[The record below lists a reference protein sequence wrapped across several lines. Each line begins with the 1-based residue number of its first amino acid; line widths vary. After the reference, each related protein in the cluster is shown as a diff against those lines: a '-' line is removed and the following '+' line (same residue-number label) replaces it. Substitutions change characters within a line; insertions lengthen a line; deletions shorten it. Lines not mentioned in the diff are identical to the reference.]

1 MKIWMRL
8 LAGIVIGTLL
18 ALYLP
23 ESGGDT
29 AGLFSRLSALVV
41 NIGRYSLFPLLFFG
55 VLLGTT
61 ELIAERKILTVYGKA
76 IGLIAASSFIA
87 ALIGAAG
94 VVVLAPGRI
103 PPIFQEAPNVQGV
116 NAYDLATRVFP
127 ANFFEALVSGGSFL
141 LPVMVAA
148 LVTGIALSRERQH
161 GEALTSVLEGT
172 NRVFYRVSSFIVEV
186 LGIGMIAVTAYLLF
200 QVRAINDIEIFGQLF
215 LILAISVVVVV
226 FLIYPLILYLLVNRE
241 NPYIW
246 VYGMLSPALTA
257 VASGDVYFSTPTL
270 VRMARENLGM
280 YRSVGS
286 TVVSLAA
293 VFGRAGTTLVT
304 TASFLVILQS
314 YTALEITFGQVV
326 WVMMST
332 FGIGFLLGGSPATG
346 VLVGLSMLAGAF
358 GRGMEEVFLIL
369 LPALPILT
377 SLAVF
382 MDIMTA
388 GFVLQLVGSSE
399 RLRRRVELMDFV

>member
-127 ANFFEALVSGGSFL
+127 TNFFEALVSGGSFL

-270 VRMARENLGM
+270 IRMARENLGM

>member
-8 LAGIVIGTLL
+8 LAGIVIGTIL

-29 AGLFSRLSALVV
+29 ADVFSRLSALVV

-55 VLLGTT
+55 VLMGTT
-61 ELIAERKILTVYGKA
+61 ELIAERKILTVYGKS
-76 IGLIAASSFIA
+76 IGLMAVTSFVA

-103 PPIFQEAPNVQGV
+103 PPIFQEAPDVQGV

-127 ANFFEALVSGGSFL
+127 TNFFEALVSGGSFL
-141 LPVMVAA
+141 LPVVVAA
-148 LVTGIALSRERQH
+148 LVAGIALSRERQH
-161 GEALTSVLEGT
+161 GEALSSVLEGT
-172 NRVFYRVSSFIVEV
+172 NRVFYRVNSFIVEV

-215 LILAISVVVVV
+215 LILAISIIVIV

-293 VFGRAGTTLVT
+293 V
-304 TASFLVILQS
+304 
-314 YTALEITFGQVV
+314 
-326 WVMMST
+326 
-332 FGIGFLLGGSPATG
+332 
-346 VLVGLSMLAGAF
+346 
-358 GRGMEEVFLIL
+358 
-369 LPALPILT
+369 
-377 SLAVF
+377 
-382 MDIMTA
+382 
-388 GFVLQLVGSSE
+388 
-399 RLRRRVELMDFV
+399 